1 MNYQQQ
7 IKLKAWLRRPI
18 ITYFFLA
25 IQTIVFLAM
34 EFIPSN
40 NIAASMGM
48 YGPFVVYMNEW
59 WRFIT
64 PIFIH
69 FGLMHFAMNSLIL
82 YFMGEQIETLYGHWR
97 FFIIYLFSGIMGN
110 AASFAFNQAGV
121 LSGGASTSL
130 FGLFGALFIL
140 GFHFI
145 NDYQVRQMIRHYMLF
160 IAMSFVFGLMDTSV
174 DIWGHVGGI
183 IGGLLLGNCLGLPKK
198 MTDYSIHQRILSL
211 LVFGFLLIICVLLGL
226 KKYGLLV

>member
-130 FGLFGALFIL
+130 FGLFGALF
-140 GFHFI
+140 
-145 NDYQVRQMIRHYMLF
+145 
-160 IAMSFVFGLMDTSV
+160 MSFVFGLMDTSV

>member
-82 YFMGEQIETLYGHWR
+82 Y
-97 FFIIYLFSGIMGN
+97 

-140 GFHFI
+140 GFHFK